1 MPPILLS
8 LQLAFISTA
17 LLLVAGVPLGY
28 WLAHTRSRTRGIVD
42 FFICLPLVL
51 PPTVLG
57 LYLLLAFSLEG
68 WIGKVWLALFG
79 DSLAFTFPGLV
90 LGAFVFSL
98 PFMVLPVRA
107 GFQNL
112 PASLREASYSLGK
125 GEWETFWRVLLPN
138 VRLPILSGVILCMAH
153 TMGEFGVSMMIG
165 GNIPG
170 VTRVASIEIY
180 SRAEALDYAGAHG
193 TALLL
198 ASVSLVLLFL
208 LSRLVSKDAFPL
220 VHGGAWKR
228 VGETR

>member
-8 LQLAFISTA
+8 LQLAFVSTTM
-17 LLLVAGVPLGY
+17 LLLAGVPLGY
-28 WLAHTRSRTRGIVD
+28 WLAHTQSRGRGIVD

-57 LYLLLAFSLEG
+57 LYLLLAFSREG
-68 WIGKVWLALFG
+68 WIGRIWSALFG
-79 DSLAFTFPGLV
+79 DGLAFTFPGLV

-112 PASLREASYSLGK
+112 PESLREASYSLGK

-138 VRLPILSGVILCMAH
+138 VRMPILSGVILCMAH

-180 SRAEALDYAGAHG
+180 SRAEALDYSAAHQ

-198 ASVSLVLLFL
+198 ASVSLLLLFL
-208 LSRLVSKDAFPL
+208 LSRLVGKNAFPL
-220 VHGGAWKR
+220 IRGRAWR
-228 VGETR
+228 RLGDTS